1 MKLIAT
7 DYDGTLNY
15 NGVGTETIEAIR
27 KWRQAGN
34 AFGVVSGRGP
44 DFIPEL
50 MNILGSVVYQRVVRN
65 IIGESMEDD
74 SVKALLHAE
83 IKQVNNWD
91 FHSVLRLYA
100 YTLDSFNHT
109 KSLLDLDNENFF
121 VTRDEFFKN
130 LISYNVPTDIA
141 LDIVKKGVRATGAKQ
156 EKYVKEL
163 DMYNVSEYI
172 KNYLSDVTHLWVSA
186 DCVGRLLHICYITWY
201 QEYCPTEFEQLGL

>member
-65 IIGESMEDD
+65 IIDDCLEED
-74 SVKALLHAE
+74 SVKNVLYEE
-83 IKQVNNWD
+83 IKQITNWD
-91 FHSVLRLYA
+91 FNSVLRLYA
-100 YTLDSFNHT
+100 YALGSFNHT
-109 KSLLDLDNENFF
+109 KSILTMNNTFLTKRHRKTGLSTSTDQKVGGSNPLAHAKKALQNLECFF
-121 VTRDEFFKN
+121 YEKY
-130 LISYNVPTDIA
+130 LILSLVC
-141 LDIVKKGVRATGAKQ
+141 DIVTI
-156 EKYVKEL
+156 L
-163 DMYNVSEYI
+163 
-172 KNYLSDVTHLWVSA
+172 
-186 DCVGRLLHICYITWY
+186 
-201 QEYCPTEFEQLGL
+201 